1 MSEEHPQI
9 LFLLSQFMIGGE
21 LTRLMRLYV
30 LLRASV
36 VRIVKHMLGELRVE
50 LVVGHRCQGRDVL
63 EVTLLHAQVHG
74 VILVKHL
81 SQTL

>member
-21 LTRLMRLYV
+21 LTRLLRLYV

-36 VRIVKHMLGELRVE
+36 VRVVKHMLGEIRIK
-50 LVVGHRCQGRDVL
+50 LVVGHRSEGRDVL
-63 EVTLLHAQVHG
+63 EVTLLHTQVHG